1 MMRKQERIAA
11 AMACMALALTG
22 CSGGASGTGTQ
33 QSTGSGQQASS
44 NAPITVAIWDSGQQ
58 AGIEEII
65 ADYTA
70 ATGNKAE
77 VQVVTWDQ
85 YWTLLE
91 AGATGGDLPDVFW
104 MHSNEAERY
113 MRNGILM
120 DLTDRIAASDKLEME
135 QFPEDIR
142 NLYQYEGKTYA
153 IPKDVDTIALWY
165 NRTMFDEAGLSYP
178 DETWTWDDYYE
189 AAVALTKEDGS
200 QYGTVMSPSNN
211 QDGWMNIVYSMGGS
225 VISED
230 KKSSG
235 FDDPDTIKAMEF
247 VDKLVKDGMPAAAV
261 MAENA
266 NDVMLSSGK
275 IAMLPLGSWMVAP
288 LKDNAYVVE
297 NCSVAVLP
305 KDAETGRR
313 ISIYNGL
320 GWAVS
325 ANTENP
331 EAAWQLVEWFGSK
344 DGQTRQAELGV
355 SMSAYEGVSDGW
367 KNSTDAFDLQPYLDM
382 REDIV
387 FRPYSSST
395 VTWENKITE
404 DLKEAWNGNST
415 MSDVCAVITQD
426 MNEILAAE

>member
-33 QSTGSGQQASS
+33 QSTGNGQQASS

-135 QFPEDIR
+135 KFPEDIR

-200 QYGTVMSPSNN
+200 QYGTAMSPSNN

-235 FDDPDTIKAMEF
+235 FDDPNTIKAMEF

-297 NCSVAVLP
+297 IVRWLYCPRMRRPAGGSPFTMVWAGRSVP
-305 KDAETGRR
+305 TRR
-313 ISIYNGL
+313 IRKQ
-320 GWAVS
+320 
-325 ANTENP
+325 P
-331 EAAWQLVEWFGSK
+331 GS
-344 DGQTRQAELGV
+344 
-355 SMSAYEGVSDGW
+355 W
-367 KNSTDAFDLQPYLDM
+367 
-382 REDIV
+382 
-387 FRPYSSST
+387 
-395 VTWENKITE
+395 
-404 DLKEAWNGNST
+404 
-415 MSDVCAVITQD
+415 
-426 MNEILAAE
+426 

>member
-33 QSTGSGQQASS
+33 QSTGNGQQASS

-120 DLTDRIAASDKLEME
+120 DLPDRIAASDKLEME
-135 QFPEDIR
+135 KFPEDIR

-178 DETWTWDDYYE
+178 DETWT
-189 AAVALTKEDGS
+189 
-200 QYGTVMSPSNN
+200 
-211 QDGWMNIVYSMGGS
+211 
-225 VISED
+225 
-230 KKSSG
+230 
-235 FDDPDTIKAMEF
+235 
-247 VDKLVKDGMPAAAV
+247 
-261 MAENA
+261 
-266 NDVMLSSGK
+266 
-275 IAMLPLGSWMVAP
+275 
-288 LKDNAYVVE
+288 
-297 NCSVAVLP
+297 
-305 KDAETGRR
+305 
-313 ISIYNGL
+313 
-320 GWAVS
+320 
-325 ANTENP
+325 
-331 EAAWQLVEWFGSK
+331 
-344 DGQTRQAELGV
+344 
-355 SMSAYEGVSDGW
+355 
-367 KNSTDAFDLQPYLDM
+367 
-382 REDIV
+382 
-387 FRPYSSST
+387 
-395 VTWENKITE
+395 
-404 DLKEAWNGNST
+404 
-415 MSDVCAVITQD
+415 
-426 MNEILAAE
+426 

>member
-135 QFPEDIR
+135 KFPEDIR

-200 QYGTVMSPSNN
+200 QYGTAMSPSNN

-225 VISED
+225 VISEA

-235 FDDPDTIKAMEF
+235 CD
-247 VDKLVKDGMPAAAV
+247 
-261 MAENA
+261 
-266 NDVMLSSGK
+266 
-275 IAMLPLGSWMVAP
+275 AP
-288 LKDNAYVVE
+288 
-297 NCSVAVLP
+297 
-305 KDAETGRR
+305 
-313 ISIYNGL
+313 
-320 GWAVS
+320 
-325 ANTENP
+325 
-331 EAAWQLVEWFGSK
+331 
-344 DGQTRQAELGV
+344 
-355 SMSAYEGVSDGW
+355 
-367 KNSTDAFDLQPYLDM
+367 
-382 REDIV
+382 
-387 FRPYSSST
+387 
-395 VTWENKITE
+395 
-404 DLKEAWNGNST
+404 
-415 MSDVCAVITQD
+415 
-426 MNEILAAE
+426 